1 MLLSWLLYMYY
12 VSSLFYFQLICIVTH
27 LSLFLCVDIVMNW
40 NLLFNQFVN
49 ERSSRMSHA
58 RVLIGLLLDI
68 IINCL
73 LGLTPFVDNF
83 THLGGMIYGF
93 LCGLSTMKLV
103 SLRFFGEKKQCG
115 HDAKLFVFRFFG
127 LLVSMAGIIASSIVL
142 FSGDGKTNPCPS
154 CNVISCIPF
163 PPWNGP
169 NEKWWY
175 CDDCAQATAE
185 GTLNTATGKF
195 IEMDLTCPDRS
206 IVYVKVD
213 ESWPQDELGLETMLP
228 ALCRERCF

>member
-12 VSSLFYFQLICIVTH
+12 VLSLFYFQLICIVTH

-115 HDAKLFVFRFFG
+115 HNAKLFFFRFFG

-154 CNVISCIPF
+154 CNVMSCIPF